1 MNTERGTERVN
12 FNGSVEFSDAILWS
26 PPGDLFRLPNELY
39 LTLTLKV
46 IYPAKIYSAGPFVF
60 TKRPASHSRNFKHLH
75 PGSTND
81 TTGLL
86 LMNSWEAHIVYA
98 VVGKGVFID
107 FFDLILVCAC
117 FHTIQCALLIALTYT
132 SSFWVEENSLV
143 MVTPQNFQLETFKDI
158 LSCLCSCSGN
168 AASQCVYMVLNWL

>member
-26 PPGDLFRLPNELY
+26 PPGDLFRLPTELY

-117 FHTIQCALLIALTYT
+117 FHTIQCALLIALYIFVLSRRELT
-132 SSFWVEENSLV
+132 SDGHTSKLS
-143 MVTPQNFQLETFKDI
+143 TRNFQRYSE
-158 LSCLCSCSGN
+158 LSVFML
-168 AASQCVYMVLNWL
+168 W